1 MSDDFIED
9 EESGGE
15 EQQPKAGKKRIGF
28 LPAVVIDI
36 LKWTAIIVGAI
47 IFIVV
52 VVVLT
57 VRFMNRGAEATPT
70 RLPLQS
76 EYSTGGAELLDWF
89 GQIGDIR
96 GSTADRVRTT
106 FIVEPHIGYTPESD
120 AVLQELLRRQ
130 IQIKEAIA
138 VYFSSHTLDELDG
151 VENRQRVKREVREL
165 LNRIMIN
172 DVQEVAFARYE
183 FIEF

>member
-9 EESGGE
+9 EEGGAE
-15 EQQPKAGKKRIGF
+15 EQPKAGKKRIGF

-36 LKWTAIIVGAI
+36 LKWTAVIIGAI

-52 VVVLT
+52 VVIIT
-57 VRFMNRGAEATPT
+57 VRMMNRGTSSTPT

-76 EYSTGGAELLDWF
+76 EYSTEGAELLDWF

-96 GSTADRVRTT
+96 GTTADRVRTT
-106 FIVEPHIGYTPESD
+106 YIVEPHIGYTPESD
-120 AVLQELLRRQ
+120 AVLQELIRRQ
-130 IQIKEAIA
+130 VQIKEAVAI
-138 VYFSSHTLDELDG
+138 YFSSRTLDQLDG

-165 LNRIMIN
+165 LNRIMNN